1 MKILYTK
8 VEPEVC
14 KRNRKFYNNHVRK
27 AFIAWIAYEGY
38 FDGVFSKQEIEKAK
52 RGQLPADC
60 NIHHKTPLS
69 GSNDGEYVNSFDNL
83 VVLHKATH
91 ERINR
96 EVFQPQLNPI
106 IKAPF
111 GTQIEIDVPEYGYV
125 DRDGI
130 LKARAV
136 AIQMLRKN
144 KRER

>member
-1 MKILYTK
+1 MVKVIYTK

-14 KRNRKFYNNHVRK
+14 KKNRTFYKNRVKK
-27 AFIAWIAYEGY
+27 AFVMYCAYEGF
-38 FDGVFSKQEIEKAK
+38 FDGVLSKSEIEKAK
-52 RGQLPADC
+52 KGQLPKDL
-60 NIHHKTPLS
+60 NIHHKIPLS
-69 GSNDGEYVNSFDNL
+69 GTYDDEYVNSFANL
-83 VVLHKATH
+83 VVLHKTTH

-125 DRDGI
+125 DSNGI
-130 LKARAV
+130 LGERAKGFF
-136 AIQMLRKN
+136 LKK